1 MPGGCAS
8 PRRWPPST
16 IASTAEARIRRPLS
30 DGRAVWGRVAFADGR
45 RSSRSLRPVPP
56 PPRQGRGR
64 VSSRARRRRHLGDGR
79 DRVVR
84 DRRRRRALRRRPARL
99 CPTRRRG
106 GRRRPRPGPRRR
118 RGTRGGA
125 LPCRAPRHPHPHD
138 RAVRRPRARGLRR
151 RRRRPGGRAQRRTA
165 GRRAVGAGAD
175 LRRLPGTYA
184 PEVAA
189 GLRWLEARIW
199 TWSWYIQS
207 KVLRGEL
214 FEALDGLQYV
224 RDQVQ
229 FRLLAF
235 HGDRRP
241 AGGRRAEAAV
251 GEHRD
256 PFARTVPTSLD
267 PTSFLAALR
276 EEIDLYRRLADPLLE
291 RHGIQTAEARTV
303 VLRALDLGLDWT
315 PRST

>member
-1 MPGGCAS
+1 MDVVLPARFDRF
-8 PRRWPPST
+8 PRHR
-16 IASTAEARIRRPLS
+16 AKAEAACRAALADADIVAMVVTGSFATGDADELS
-30 DGRAVWGRVAFADGR
+30 DVDLRVYVRPGAVEGVVAGVPDLAAAGGRVVALFVAE
-45 RSSRSLRPVPP
+45 
-56 PPRQGRGR
+56 
-64 VSSRARRRRHLGDGR
+64 HLGIPTLTIVLYD
-79 DRVVR
+79 DLVHVDFDVV
-84 DRRRRRALRRRPARL
+84 AA
-99 CPTRRRG
+99 
-106 GRRRPRPGPRRR
+106 
-118 RGTRGGA
+118 
-125 LPCRAPRHPHPHD
+125 D
-138 RAVRRPRARGLRR
+138 RAAEHNDGL
-151 RRRRPGGRAQRRTA
+151 P
-165 GRRAVGAGAD
+165 AVVLWEREPISDA
-175 LRRLPGTYA
+175 LPGTYA

-214 FEALDGLQYV
+214 YEALDGLQYV
-224 RDQVQ
+224 RDQVL

-303 VLRALDLGLDWT
+303 VLRALDLGVDWT

>member
-1 MPGGCAS
+1 MDVVLPARFDRF
-8 PRRWPPST
+8 PRHR
-16 IASTAEARIRRPLS
+16 AKAEAACRAALADADIVAMVVTGSFATGDADELS
-30 DGRAVWGRVAFADGR
+30 DVDLRVYVRPGAVEGVVARVPDLAAAGGRVVALFVAE
-45 RSSRSLRPVPP
+45 
-56 PPRQGRGR
+56 
-64 VSSRARRRRHLGDGR
+64 HLGIPTLTIVLYD
-79 DRVVR
+79 DLVHVDFDVV
-84 DRRRRRALRRRPARL
+84 AA
-99 CPTRRRG
+99 
-106 GRRRPRPGPRRR
+106 
-118 RGTRGGA
+118 
-125 LPCRAPRHPHPHD
+125 D
-138 RAVRRPRARGLRR
+138 RAAEHNDGL
-151 RRRRPGGRAQRRTA
+151 P
-165 GRRAVGAGAD
+165 AVVLWEREPISDA
-175 LRRLPGTYA
+175 LPGTYA

-214 FEALDGLQYV
+214 YEALDGLQYV
-224 RDQVQ
+224 RDQVL

-303 VLRALDLGLDWT
+303 VLRALDLGVDWT

>member
-1 MPGGCAS
+1 MDVVLPARFDRF
-8 PRRWPPST
+8 PRHR
-16 IASTAEARIRRPLS
+16 AKAEAACRAALADADIVAMVVTGSFATGDADELS
-30 DGRAVWGRVAFADGR
+30 DVDLRVYVRPGAVEGVVARVPDLAAAGGRVVALFVAE
-45 RSSRSLRPVPP
+45 
-56 PPRQGRGR
+56 
-64 VSSRARRRRHLGDGR
+64 HLGIPTLTIVLYD
-79 DRVVR
+79 DLVHVDFDVV
-84 DRRRRRALRRRPARL
+84 AA
-99 CPTRRRG
+99 
-106 GRRRPRPGPRRR
+106 
-118 RGTRGGA
+118 
-125 LPCRAPRHPHPHD
+125 D
-138 RAVRRPRARGLRR
+138 RAAEHNDGL
-151 RRRRPGGRAQRRTA
+151 P
-165 GRRAVGAGAD
+165 AVVLWEREPISDA
-175 LRRLPGTYA
+175 LPGTYA

-214 FEALDGLQYV
+214 YEALDGLQYV
-224 RDQVQ
+224 RDQVL